1 MGKLGIPFM
10 LAGVAAVG
18 AGKIN
23 STRVVE
29 AVVIACVSSALM
41 ATAGYFIALPVI
53 QEQVSTVRRD
63 ISEVKEE
70 MKAVRVY
77 QESRRQ
83 FRDAEQAKTD
93 AKINQIQI
101 ELAKRK

>member
-18 AGKIN
+18 AARIN

-29 AVVIACVSSALM
+29 AIIIACVSSTLM

-63 ISEVKEE
+63 ISEVKES
-70 MKAVRVY
+70 MKMVAIY
-77 QESRRQ
+77 QENRRQ
-83 FRDAEQAKTD
+83 FRDTEQAKTD